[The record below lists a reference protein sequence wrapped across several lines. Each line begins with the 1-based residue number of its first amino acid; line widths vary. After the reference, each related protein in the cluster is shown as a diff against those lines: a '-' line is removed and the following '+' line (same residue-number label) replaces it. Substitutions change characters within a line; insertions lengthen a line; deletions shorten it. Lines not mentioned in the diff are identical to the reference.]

1 MSPLGSL
8 GLLWLLAAAVM
19 FCGWLWQ
26 RRHHN
31 AGIADVLWSALLAAA
46 AWLLA
51 ANGTGASAPRILLA
65 VLGGGWAVR
74 LVMHL
79 ALRVRREREDGRYQA
94 LRARWG
100 GDERRWLLFFQLQAL
115 SVPLFALPFV
125 PVAANAHPAAG
136 GLLAGALIWL
146 VGVLGESLADR
157 QLARFRAAPGH
168 RGRTCRSGLWRY
180 SRHPNYFFEWL
191 HWFAYVAWSAGS
203 PLAPLAWLGPLV
215 MFVFLRFVSG
225 VPWAEQQALRARG
238 EDYRD
243 YQRSTPIF
251 FPWFP
256 HRPPPGADR

>member
-19 FCGWLWQ
+19 LCGWLWQ
-26 RRHHN
+26 RRHHD

>member
-19 FCGWLWQ
+19 LCGWLWQ

-51 ANGTGASAPRILLA
+51 ANGTGASPSRILLA

-74 LVMHL
+74 LAMHL

-94 LRARWG
+94 LRARWR
-100 GDERRWLLFFQLQAL
+100 GDERRWFLFFQMQAL

-136 GLLAGALIWL
+136 GLIAGALIWL

-203 PLAPLAWLGPLV
+203 PLAPLAWVGPLV

-225 VPWAEQQALRARG
+225 VPWTVQQALRARG